1 MQKLTGLMPYFFGVL
16 LAGNVHAQIVTPPD
30 KDQLLN
36 GEPAGQTMSADSNG
50 FPSPQKI
57 LLLKEYLNLTKDQVK
72 KIDAM
77 LKNLPVS
84 AIVKGQ
90 EIVEAEE
97 DLNKIFAAGN
107 VNERTLR
114 TKLEHIGK
122 LRAELRFTYLQAYLK
137 AKQVL
142 SANQWERLKESM
154 SSEVK

>member
-1 MQKLTGLMPYFFGVL
+1 MQKLTGLNLLVFGL
-16 LAGNVHAQIVTPPD
+16 LMAGSLHAQMVTPPD

-36 GEPAGQTMSADSNG
+36 GDPAGQTMSADSNG

-57 LLLKEYLNLTKDQVK
+57 LLLKDQLNLTKDQVK
-72 KIDAM
+72 KIDEM

-84 AIVKGQ
+84 ATVKGQ

-97 DLNKIFAAGN
+97 ELSKIFVTGN
-107 VNERTLR
+107 VNEKTLR
-114 TKLEHIGK
+114 TKLERLGK
-122 LRAELRFTYLQAYLK
+122 LRAELRFIHLQAYLK

-142 SANQWERLKESM
+142 SANQWERVKGLL